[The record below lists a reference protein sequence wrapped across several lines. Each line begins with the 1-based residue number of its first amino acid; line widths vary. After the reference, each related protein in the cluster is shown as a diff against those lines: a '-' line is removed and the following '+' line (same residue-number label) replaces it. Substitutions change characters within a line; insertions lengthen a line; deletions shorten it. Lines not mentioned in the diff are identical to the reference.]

1 MSLKSVA
8 KVTCSLSH
16 HRARTELNLVPTFAR
31 TRTLANNKIR
41 TRIGTS
47 ARNNFMCTFMT
58 RNHALNSTQIHLLSS
73 PFPRDFSHR
82 QNVQK
87 ENDITRHHS
96 QGREHFHANAQ
107 TLHSRSIHTTRVP
120 SWPFSCERDPY
131 FMRINVRG
139 VQLVYAEAGFS
150 SSSFKELF
158 SSRVS
163 KTLNCNICLGRS
175 SVCSSPQKSYY

>member
-82 QNVQK
+82 QCTERK
-87 ENDITRHHS
+87 RHHTTS
-96 QGREHFHANAQ
+96 LARKRTLPRERANAPFAFDS
-107 TLHSRSIHTTRVP
+107 HHTRTFLTVFVRTRP
-120 SWPFSCERDPY
+120 IFYAYKCA
-131 FMRINVRG
+131 RG
-139 VQLVYAEAGFS
+139 TARLCGGGSS

-158 SSRVS
+158 VLPEYP
-163 KTLNCNICLGRS
+163 K
-175 SVCSSPQKSYY
+175 P